1 MHTFLGS
8 GMHASMHGMHPVEDS
23 DMRQRAPK
31 TNLPLIDFAICH
43 RVYFMLWAKVIFL
56 DST

>member
-43 RVYFMLWAKVIFL
+43 RVCSDGIHLTHKGL
-56 DST
+56 